1 MEKKKQT
8 KNQKLRLSQTNK
20 KFLGVCGG
28 LAEYLNADPTLMR
41 ALFILFLF
49 VPTIPSIIIYVIM
62 WFLMRE

>member
-41 ALFILFLF
+41 FFFILLF
-49 VPTIPSIIIYVIM
+49 FAPLPAILIYVIM